1 MRIGVNPA
9 KSQPGLSEYGR
20 HRIIVPVYIPHL
32 DGYFQHAI
40 EILNLCLESLRITA
54 SSKAAITIVSNG
66 CAPAA
71 IEEMERRYREG
82 WVDQLVLNRCNRG
95 KIDAAV
101 SVARGCFEP
110 LLTITDGDMLFR
122 DGWIEAVEELFQ
134 TFPECG
140 YICPFPSPTG
150 AWYNTSATLLGAL
163 ARAELSSEKVVDDND
178 LDRFA
183 HSIGRPDLFKPE
195 HKDAQLIVRRNNR
208 IACIGAGHYTCT
220 IRREVLAGMPSGPSL
235 KAIDGPTDMRW
246 LDLPPD
252 EMGFWRLSTPR
263 AWVNHMGN
271 IPEQWMRDELAS
283 LIENGISKPREQREL
298 CPAER
303 RWTGMIPVAIRR
315 KVARLIEVTR
325 LRKVMYRR
333 LYEQTGGVGSAPRT

>member
-1 MRIGVNPA
+1 MRVGANPA
-9 KSQPGLSEYGR
+9 KTQPGLGGYGT
-20 HRIIVPVYIPHL
+20 HRIIVPVYIPHF

-40 EILNLCLESLRITA
+40 EILNLCLGSLRFTA
-54 SSKAAITIVSNG
+54 SNKAAITVVSNG

-71 IEEMERRYREG
+71 IEELERHHRLG
-82 WVDQLVLNRCNRG
+82 WIDQLVLNQRNRG

-110 LLTITDGDMLFR
+110 LLTITDSDMLFR

-140 YICPFPSPTG
+140 YVCPFPSPAG
-150 AWYNTSATLLGAL
+150 AWYNTSATVLGAL
-163 ARAELSSEKVVDDND
+163 FRAELGSEKVVDDAD

-195 HKDAQLIVRRNNR
+195 HRDAQLIVRRGGR
-208 IACIGAGHYTCT
+208 IACIGAGHYACT
-220 IRREVLAGMPSGPSL
+220 IRREVLAGMPDEPSL
-235 KAIDGPTDMRW
+235 KAIHGPSDMRW

-263 AWVNHMGN
+263 AWANHMGN

-283 LIENGISKPREQREL
+283 LIEKGTPESSEDREL
-298 CPAER
+298 RPAER
-303 RWTGMIPVAIRR
+303 RWTGMIPVSIRR
-315 KVARLIEVTR
+315 KLARLIEVTR
-325 LRKVMYRR
+325 LRQAIRPSR
-333 LYEQTGGVGSAPRT
+333 PDRTITK